1 MGKLAL
7 AVGLLLVSSV
17 AVHAQDQGDAAKGLE
32 FVRKNC
38 TPCHSVEKGEQA
50 RSVHTAP
57 SFQAVS
63 DTPGMTS
70 LALTAWFLT
79 PHPTMPNLVIATR
92 DVRDI
97 NAYILSLKSERQ

>member
-1 MGKLAL
+1 MGKLAIV
-7 AVGLLLVSSV
+7 AGLMLVWTG
-17 AVHAQDQGDAAKGLE
+17 AAHAQTEGDAAKGHE

-38 TPCHSVEKGEQA
+38 TPCHSVEQGEPA

-57 SFQAVS
+57 SFQAVA

-97 NAYILSLKSERQ
+97 NAYILSLKTERQ